1 MHVGEIEVTRHTF
14 LTSDCIGG
22 EALAAPSTAFSPE
35 DDTLVSIGHE
45 VAPETV
51 WTWRRRGKS
60 ANNYIPII
68 HPVIILFADSYS
80 GLLYTHCVMSPIIY
94 VLALQENNTG
104 PHIKEFRV
112 S

>member
-51 WTWRRRGKS
+51 
-60 ANNYIPII
+60 
-68 HPVIILFADSYS
+68 
-80 GLLYTHCVMSPIIY
+80 
-94 VLALQENNTG
+94 
-104 PHIKEFRV
+104 
-112 S
+112 